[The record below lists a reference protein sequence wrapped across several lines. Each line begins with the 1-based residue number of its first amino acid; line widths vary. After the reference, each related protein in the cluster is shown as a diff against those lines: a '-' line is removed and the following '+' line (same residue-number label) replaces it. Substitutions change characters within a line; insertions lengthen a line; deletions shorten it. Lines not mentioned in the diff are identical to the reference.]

1 MRRWHLD
8 HMIAVVNLY
17 GLKSILA
24 GGVVGSI
31 RQAGVGH

>member
-8 HMIAVVNLY
+8 HMVAVVNLHR
-17 GLKSILA
+17 LKSILD